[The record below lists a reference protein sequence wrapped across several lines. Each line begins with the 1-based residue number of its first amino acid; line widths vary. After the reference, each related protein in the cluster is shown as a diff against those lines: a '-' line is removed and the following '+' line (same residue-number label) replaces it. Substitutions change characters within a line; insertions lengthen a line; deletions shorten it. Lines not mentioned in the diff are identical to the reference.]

1 MVVVPV
7 IRFCS
12 LVQPLLYLRMA
23 VRKIKSAGAVV
34 ITRRKINNLPGTRS
48 DRIKT
53 FHFSDEKAV
62 VDAVIPFVQKHKSLG
77 RRGRSHI
84 TDFLD
89 NLVAG
94 GPGGDSPGPWIVV
107 TDPVVH
113 RHGANVRITFASQ
126 GAHALVGRTV
136 PGSQRL
142 MLRPKMTFHQIN
154 GVSVVRVVRRGT
166 PQIVSLVQRQP
177 PADPR

>member
-34 ITRRKINNLPGTRS
+34 ITRRKVNNLPGTRS
-48 DRIKT
+48 DGIKT
-53 FHFSDEKAV
+53 LHLSYEKAV
-62 VDAVIPFVQKHKSLG
+62 VDAVIPFVQKHKCFG
-77 RRGRSHI
+77 RRRRGHI
-84 TDFLD
+84 SDFLD
-89 NLVAG
+89 DFVAG
-94 GPGGDSPGPWIVV
+94 GPGGDNPGFWIVA

-113 RHGANVRITFASQ
+113 RHRAHVRITLASQ

-136 PGSQRL
+136 PDSQRL
-142 MLRPKMTFHQIN
+142 MVRPKMT
-154 GVSVVRVVRRGT
+154 
-166 PQIVSLVQRQP
+166 
-177 PADPR
+177 

>member
-34 ITRRKINNLPGTRS
+34 ITRWKVNNLPGTRS
-48 DRIKT
+48 ERIRT
-53 FHFSDEKAV
+53 FHFSYKIAV
-62 VDAVIPFVQKHKSLG
+62 VDAVIPFVQKHKSFG
-77 RRGRSHI
+77 RRRRGHI
-84 TDFLD
+84 SDFLD
-89 NLVAG
+89 NLVTG
-94 GPGGDSPGPWIVV
+94 GPGGDSAGLWIVV

-113 RHGANVRITFASQ
+113 RHRAHMRITLASQ

-136 PGSQRL
+136 PDSQRL
-142 MLRPKMTFHQIN
+142 MVRPKMTFHQIN
-154 GVSVVRVVRRGT
+154 GVGVVWVVRPGT

-177 PADPR
+177 SADPR

>member
-12 LVQPLLYLRMA
+12 LVQPLFYLRMA

-34 ITRRKINNLPGTRS
+34 ITRRKVDNLPGTRS

-53 FHFSDEKAV
+53 LHFSYEKAV
-62 VDAVIPFVQKHKSLG
+62 VNAVIPFIQKNKSFG
-77 RRGRSHI
+77 RRGRGHVS
-84 TDFLD
+84 DLLD

-94 GPGGDSPGPWIVV
+94 GPGGDSPGLWIVV
-107 TDPVVH
+107 TDPIVH
-113 RHGANVRITFASQ
+113 RHRAHVRITFASQ

-136 PGSQRL
+136 PDSQRL
-142 MLRPKMTFHQIN
+142 MVRPKRTFHQIN
-154 GVSVVRVVRRGT
+154 GVGIVRVVRPGT
-166 PQIVSLVQRQP
+166 P
-177 PADPR
+177 